1 MANELR
7 FIETLDS
14 SNFDKGIAD
23 SSAAVRKIAEDANL
37 ASKGLA
43 GMFDSAAFRDAAANF
58 QGVEKAV
65 QRFTSAMRRDLPI
78 KQELRET
85 QLASQELERAWRAL
99 SVEEKRTAAGREL
112 RSKIDE
118 LIARGG
124 ALRDTMGDVQ
134 AAIRFNASDTASLD
148 AVVGG
153 IQAMT
158 AAAQVGAGAMQL
170 LGMSQEDAAKVQA
183 DLMAIMSVVNGL
195 QVIQNSLTR
204 ESALMQGIVAVQTK
218 AAAVATSL
226 KAATSKADTIA
237 TKAATAA
244 QWAWNAAIAANPIG
258 ALIVVVGAATAA
270 IYALTRQESE
280 AQKQQEALSDALRN
294 QSSTLANNI
303 VQLRNLQTQW
313 SQLTGDKEKEQW
325 VRDNENAFRSLGVE
339 VRNTAEAE
347 NVLVRN
353 TDTFI
358 KAMQLRAKAAA
369 YAAIA
374 QKQMQDAIEKRQQA
388 QDRRT
393 NPSAWDQF
401 KSGVTPWSK
410 TDAYDYAN
418 NAASALES
426 AADAAEKAA
435 EESIRSMAE
444 LESEAFGMMDRVGMH
459 AKSLRTTTAATRRTT
474 GSRSTSTTTP
484 KATKEPTPEG
494 SWAWYDEQIKLLNDL
509 AAKQADVDERNRLLA
524 KAAQLENVKLA
535 KFEGVKGGVKELN
548 DKLNEQLSKVKIKI
562 PPIDLNY
569 TTPEEDAAE
578 KAQALLDK
586 TQGLRTAAQAAASA
600 FRSMGDAI
608 GGNAGKMVSVAGML
622 AQAIVT
628 MIQGYATATAQAAS
642 LGPWAWAAFGLTG
655 LAQLMAM
662 ISAVK
667 SAGAFANGG
676 FVGGSSWSGDRKF
689 IRVNSGELVLNTAQ
703 QARLWNAINGGDITA
718 AGQVQFKIS
727 GSNLVGVLR
736 NYNNKT
742 SKIQ

>member
-14 SNFDKGIAD
+14 SNFDKGIAQ

-43 GMFDSAAFRDAAANF
+43 GMFDSDAFRAAAQNF

-65 QRFTSAMRRDLPI
+65 QRFTAAMQRDLPI
-78 KQELRET
+78 KQEMRET

-99 SVEEKRTAAGREL
+99 SAEEKRTAAGREL
-112 RSKIDE
+112 RAKIDE

-237 TKAATAA
+237 TKVATAA
-244 QWAWNAAIAANPIG
+244 QWAWNAALSANPIG
-258 ALIVVVGAATAA
+258 AVVAAVAALAAGIYLLTRRTHEVTDAERASATALHA
-270 IYALTRQESE
+270 VADAQADAGKKTAQASLELQLYRDKVVNFNGTAEQERVLIE
-280 AQKQQEALSDALRN
+280 EINQKYGEH
-294 QSSTLANNI
+294 I
-303 VQLRNLQTQW
+303 
-313 SQLTGDKEKEQW
+313 GY
-325 VRDNENAFRSLGVE
+325 VRDIA
-339 VRNTAEAE
+339 
-347 NVLVRN
+347 
-353 TDTFI
+353 D
-358 KAMQLRAKAAA
+358 AKAALAENAEWYIKQLQAEAKATALASA
-369 YAAIA
+369 YGDTYAKVIKGEISFSEGQESMKRLEEEWRNVIDDA
-374 QKQMQDAIEKRQQA
+374 QFYASMIRI
-388 QDRRT
+388 
-393 NPSAWDQF
+393 
-401 KSGVTPWSK
+401 
-410 TDAYDYAN
+410 AN
-418 NAASALES
+418 NLAG
-426 AADAAEKAA
+426 
-435 EESIRSMAE
+435 RS
-444 LESEAFGMMDRVGMH
+444 
-459 AKSLRTTTAATRRTT
+459 TTRRSTTSGTRRTT
-474 GSRSTSTTTP
+474 GGRSTTTTP
-484 KATKEPTPEG
+484 TATKEPTPEG
-494 SWAWYDEQIKLLNDL
+494 SWAWYDEQIQMLNDL

-524 KAAQLENVKLA
+524 KAARLENVKLA
-535 KFEGVKGGVKELN
+535 KFEGAKGGGWLTQLN
-548 DKLNEQLSKVKIKI
+548 EQLNEQLSKVKIKI
-562 PPIDLNY
+562 PPINLDI
-569 TTPEEDAAE
+569 TTPEEEANE
-578 KAQALLDK
+578 KAKAILEK
-586 TQGLRTAAQAAASA
+586 TKGLRTAAQAAASA

-608 GGNAGKMVSVAGML
+608 GGNAGKMVNVAGML

-628 MIQGYATATAQAAS
+628 MIQGYATATAQAG
-642 LGPWAWAAFGLTG
+642 LMGPWNWIAFGLTG
-655 LAQLMAM
+655 LGQLMAM

-667 SAGAFANGG
+667 SVGTFANGG
-676 FVGGSSWSGDRKF
+676 FVGGSSYSGDRNF

-703 QARLWNAINGGDITA
+703 QARLWNAINGGGNAT
-718 AGQVQFKIS
+718 GGLVNFKIS

>member
-14 SNFDKGIAD
+14 SNFDKGIAQ

-43 GMFDSAAFRDAAANF
+43 GMFDSDAFRSAAQNF

-65 QRFTSAMRRDLPI
+65 QRFTAAMQRDLPI
-78 KQELRET
+78 KQEMRET

-99 SVEEKRTAAGREL
+99 SAEEKRTAAGREL
-112 RSKIDE
+112 RAKIDE

-134 AAIRFNASDTASLD
+134 AAIRFNSSDTASLD

-237 TKAATAA
+237 TKVATAA
-244 QWAWNAAIAANPIG
+244 QWAWNAAISANPIG

-270 IYALTRQESE
+270 IYALTRQEDE
-280 AQKQQEALSDALRN
+280 AAKQQEALSAEMRN
-294 QSSTLANNI
+294 QSSTLADNI
-303 VQLRNLQTQW
+303 VKLRNLQMQW
-313 SQLTGDKEKEQW
+313 EQLTSDREKEQW

-339 VRNTAEAE
+339 VRNTADAE

-358 KAMQLRAKAAA
+358 KAMELRAKAAA
-369 YAAIA
+369 YAALA

-388 QDRRT
+388 QDRRN
-393 NPSAWDQF
+393 NPSAWDEF
-401 KSGVTPWSK
+401 KSGFTPWGRG
-410 TDAYDYAN
+410 AYDYADQ
-418 NAASALES
+418 AASAMES

-435 EESIRSMAE
+435 EDSIRSMAE
-444 LESEAFGMMDRVGMH
+444 LESEAFGMMNRVGMH
-459 AKSLRTTTAATRRTT
+459 AKALRSTTSTTRRTT
-474 GSRSTSTTTP
+474 GGRSTATTP

-494 SWAWYDEQIKLLNDL
+494 SMAWYDEQIQLLNDL

-524 KAAQLENVKLA
+524 KAARLENVKLA
-535 KFEGVKGGVKELN
+535 KFEGVKGGGWLTQLN
-548 DKLNEQLSKVKIKI
+548 EQLNEQLSKVKIKI
-562 PPIDLNY
+562 PPIDINY
-569 TTPEEDAAE
+569 TTPTEAASE
-578 KAQALLDK
+578 QAQDLLDK
-586 TQGLRTAAQAAASA
+586 TKGLRTAAQAAASA

-608 GGNAGKMVSVAGML
+608 GGNAGKMVNVAGML

-628 MIQGYATATAQAAS
+628 MIQGYATATAQAG
-642 LGPWAWAAFGLTG
+642 LMGPWNWIAFGLTG
-655 LAQLMAM
+655 LGQLMAM

-667 SAGAFANGG
+667 SVGTFANGG
-676 FVGGSSWSGDRKF
+676 FVGGSSYSGDRNF

-703 QARLWNAINGGDITA
+703 QARLWNAINGGGNGTG
-718 AGQVQFKIS
+718 GQVHFTIS